1 MKITGFAII
10 KNAVINDYPV
20 VEAITSIL
28 PVVDEMIVLAGDS
41 EDETEQLIRN
51 IASDKIRIHHSVW
64 DPALRK
70 GGEILAVETN
80 KAFDLVSADS
90 DWAFY
95 IQGDEVVHERYHDII
110 RQTAQKYAADKR
122 VDGLLFNYLHFYGT
136 YNYVGDSRRWY
147 NKEVRIIRNDKTI
160 RSFKDA
166 QGFRRNGEKI
176 KVKPVNAYVY
186 HYGWVKTPQQMIK
199 KQKHLGQ
206 YWSEETQKIEDRET
220 MEVFDFS
227 EFDSLEL
234 FTGTHPQA
242 MQQRINKHNLTTSL
256 DISKKKFSF
265 KERLLYWFEKKTGKR
280 LFDFRNYKII

>member
-256 DISKKKFSF
+256 DISKKKFSL